1 MNKVLWQVLR
11 PSTKRTF
18 GKAQVELDV
27 RRAQQGVEAMM
38 AWSKRPMMASENR
51 QIWDLEV
58 VSGVVFELIL
68 HFGHVCR
75 GMCIAL

>member
-1 MNKVLWQVLR
+1 
-11 PSTKRTF
+11 
-18 GKAQVELDV
+18 
-27 RRAQQGVEAMM
+27 MM